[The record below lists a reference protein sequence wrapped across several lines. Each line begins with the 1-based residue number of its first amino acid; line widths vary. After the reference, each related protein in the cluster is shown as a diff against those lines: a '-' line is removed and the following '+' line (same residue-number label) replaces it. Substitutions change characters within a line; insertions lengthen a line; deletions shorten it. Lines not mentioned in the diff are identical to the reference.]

1 VKKVFF
7 HWLSRSFFIS
17 RRELRQN

>member
-17 RRELRQN
+17 RRELRQK